1 MASPPSAKRG
11 AKPFL
16 FLVSLL
22 VSAVAASLLILKAAP
37 APWFWLWLTWAAVL
51 FTGIF
56 VVKGSWPRA
65 ILLNLGIVAILLAAT
80 EGYFVTHEYLP
91 PTYPD
96 GGFFVPDDALGWT
109 PAKGIKAHAI
119 KYLPAGLLHG
129 PEGMLFD
136 RTYTI
141 DANGLRV
148 APPYRQPD
156 LIGTVLFFGCSFTF
170 GDGLDDDETLPY
182 QVGTQSGGRYR
193 TFNFAFQAYGPNHML
208 ALIQHDRV
216 RRVVDTT
223 PQHAFYVAIPGHVW
237 RVAGRVAWG
246 GHAPRYALNAD
257 GSVHLAGAFGNREL
271 LDQRLG
277 LKHGVRQL
285 NKSAIWRRLGNG
297 DDRISDDDL
306 RLYFAVVR
314 HSQELLAAQYPGIQF
329 HIILWPY
336 QDSPQQP
343 YAYEK
348 MLEEF
353 RRTGVSL

>member
-1 MASPPSAKRG
+1 M
-11 AKPFL
+11 
-16 FLVSLL
+16 
-22 VSAVAASLLILKAAP
+22 
-37 APWFWLWLTWAAVL
+37 
-51 FTGIF
+51 
-56 VVKGSWPRA
+56 
-65 ILLNLGIVAILLAAT
+65 
-80 EGYFVTHEYLP
+80 
-91 PTYPD
+91 
-96 GGFFVPDDALGWT
+96 
-109 PAKGIKAHAI
+109 
-119 KYLPAGLLHG
+119 
-129 PEGMLFD
+129 
-136 RTYTI
+136 
-141 DANGLRV
+141 
-148 APPYRQPD
+148 
-156 LIGTVLFFGCSFTF
+156 IGTVLFFGCSFTF

-193 TFNFAFQAYGPNHML
+193 IFNFAFQAYGPNHML
-208 ALIQHDRV
+208 ALIEHDRV

-223 PQHAFYVAIPGHVW
+223 PQHAFYVAIPGRVW

-353 RRTGVSL
+353 RRTGVSLYLVEDILPGFRSDRSPYILGSADHHPNALADRLLAQYVLTRVLGMHPSDTVSGRAPREQTP